1 MDKILI
7 VDDEAAILMLYNTE
21 LTLEGYDVITCRD
34 GSKVFSMIQESKPDL
49 VLLDIM
55 LGNYSGLDLLQDI
68 RNTYYD
74 LPVILCSSYPAF
86 KEDMKSIAADYY
98 VVKGSNLSE
107 LKTKIKM
114 ALEGRMPISQKE
126 KTGIPSREEKQ

>member
-1 MDKILI
+1 MDRILI
-7 VDDEAAILMLYNTE
+7 LDDEAAILLLYEEE
-21 LTLEGYDVITCRD
+21 LTAEGYQVITCND
-34 GSKVFSMIQESKPDL
+34 ASQLMPLLHKTKPDL

-114 ALEGRMPISQKE
+114 ALEGRMPLSQKE
-126 KTGIPSREEKQ
+126 KTGIP